1 MKPMRP
7 YLLRAMYDWALDNG
21 CTPHVVVDA
30 TIDGV
35 EVPKAFVHEG
45 RITLNIHPNA
55 VQGFQLDEKYLMF
68 SARFSGQPMAVTVP
82 VQAVLGV
89 FARENGRG
97 MFFEEEPVDPDH
109 PDGGPPAAPDG
120 AAPEKAQKPAKK
132 GPALR
137 VVK

>member
-30 TIDGV
+30 TVDGV
-35 EVPKAFVHEG
+35 EVPTAFVHEG
-45 RITLNIHPNA
+45 RITLNIHPGA
-55 VQGFQLDEKYLMF
+55 VQGFHLDGEYLMF
-68 SARFSGQPMAVTVP
+68 SARFSGQAMSVTIP
-82 VQAVLGV
+82 VKAVLGV

-109 PDGGPPAAPDG
+109 PDDTPPPGPG
-120 AAPEKAQKPAKK
+120 HRSSEKTQKPAKK